1 MDADDIDLEAVLAS
15 IVETFGSECLPINL
29 PAAGGSK
36 VVDCFF
42 NPSDETPD
50 FSDVGEAHTR
60 IVDQVV
66 EMDEE
71 LMEAYLEQGEDLAPE
86 KLHDAFELALREGHL
101 VPVCFTSAESGAGVS
116 EPIGCHCQGHAKSR

>member
-1 MDADDIDLEAVLAS
+1 MAAPKWW
-15 IVETFGSECLPINL
+15 IV
-29 PAAGGSK
+29 
-36 VVDCFF
+36 FF
-42 NPSDETPD
+42 NPSSEDAD
-50 FSDVGEAHTR
+50 FSNVSAAQTR

-101 VPVCFTSAESGAGVS
+101 VPVCFTSAESGAGVP
-116 EPIGCHCQGHAKSR
+116 ELLDVIAKVMPNPKEGNPPAVLHR